1 MCVLLAPSTPGRLI
15 IADTAG
21 ICGVTPGTSSCLIEE
36 ELTIPVHWEG
46 IPRLTEAL
54 AGLNPG
60 LYASSP
66 GLSPASSIPSQWP
79 GWPAES
85 PFLSQPSSKLKVG
98 TLRESQGCLD

>member
-54 AGLNPG
+54 ADTPG
-60 LYASSP
+60 PLCL
-66 GLSPASSIPSQWP
+66 LSGAVP
-79 GWPAES
+79 
-85 PFLSQPSSKLKVG
+85 
-98 TLRESQGCLD
+98 CLVHPLPVARLAC